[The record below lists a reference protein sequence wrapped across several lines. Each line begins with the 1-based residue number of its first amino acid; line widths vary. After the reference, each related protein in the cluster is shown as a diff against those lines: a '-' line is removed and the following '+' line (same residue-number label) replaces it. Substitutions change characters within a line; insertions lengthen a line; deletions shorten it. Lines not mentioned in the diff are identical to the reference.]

1 MTRVSWTHLQYQ
13 LKFEYFGFLIGSQIS
28 HILDAL
34 WNGLSFYDTT
44 RVMGRMTLKWFH
56 IVEQVLSVST
66 CHSFSHSR
74 KIPTI
79 YTQCYFNSHSIMR
92 NSLTSSMF
100 IENGTKFIW
109 TIFLN
114 YHSRIYWYQVHFR
127 NGVCTV
133 ILQYLHKS

>member
-1 MTRVSWTHLQYQ
+1 MNTFTISTQIWILRISDWKSNITYFRCPLKWSQ
-13 LKFEYFGFLIGSQIS
+13 LYG
-28 HILDAL
+28 
-34 WNGLSFYDTT
+34 TT

-79 YTQCYFNSHSIMR
+79 YTKSYFNSHSIMR

-109 TIFLN
+109 TIFFN

-127 NGVCTV
+127 NEVQKLIKFPYV
-133 ILQYLHKS
+133 LIFV